1 MGKLIAR
8 YFMPALGS
16 FGVLYKGVEFC
27 SPATSLDRLEIP
39 RRPRA
44 VPFEDELPARPV
56 KNLSKINKLAS
67 IALTTSL
74 CALAA
79 GLLRL
84 PKILEL
90 AIDDL
95 SSTDVKSA
103 SNLPAFAFIV
113 NTASL
118 LAMAL
123 VESNRVGNK
132 ITSWVQ

>member
-16 FGVLYKGVEFC
+16 FGVLYRGVEFC
-27 SPATSLDRLEIP
+27 SPATSLHRLEIP
-39 RRPRA
+39 HRPRA

-67 IALTTSL
+67 VVVTALL

-79 GLLRL
+79 GLIRL
-84 PKILEL
+84 PKSVGL
-90 AIDDL
+90 AIDAL
-95 SSTDVKSA
+95 CSMDVARA
-103 SNLPAFAFIV
+103 SVLPAVTFLV

-132 ITSWVQ
+132 ITSWIQ